1 MPIGPMGEPLPYNN
15 TPPVG
20 GVQNQGPPMGGNPVN
35 PTALVE
41 RLAQLAQEAEMIM
54 GQLESM
60 GIDIN
65 EVLAGG
71 GQPATPVPPMPQM
84 PVEGVTGGL
93 GGNIPPGLL
102 A

>member
-1 MPIGPMGEPLPYNN
+1 MAL
-15 TPPVG
+15 T
-20 GVQNQGPPMGGNPVN
+20 QPPMPPQQAN

-41 RLAQLAQEAEMIM
+41 RLAQLSQEAEMIM
-54 GQLESM
+54 GQLQSM

-65 EVLAGG
+65 EILAGG

-84 PVEGVTGGL
+84 PVEGVTGG
-93 GGNIPPGLL
+93 GMPPGLL